1 MAKDW
6 RESWREWARS
16 VERNTR
22 TWIRSPVEYR
32 GPWPGYRTRVHRISF
47 LLVISRHLIPLP
59 FSVHSLALLSPG
71 FWGRRFLRG
80 FLSSRGGNKDSA
92 NCPNGRKDPFGP
104 WNNLLMIL
112 RWFFLFYYY
121 EKTSL
126 LLRKSFPLRVD
137 EDFDISELIEKER
150 IFTRRDQNSRIQR
163 LIKND
168 SMNRVWRSI
177 VRRKGNSIL
186 RIFKISRRE
195 SERRNVARI
204 FSRVW
209 KVSVSLTR
217 WQIKLS
223 DLHSHSS
230 LPLYFQAGHGF
241 RSNLRSPQHRS
252 RNLNLPWVSLP
263 ERLKLWPA
271 GQILTLCTAGQREE
285 FFPPWWRETSLRNHF
300 KYEQP

>member
-112 RWFFLFYYY
+112 RWFLFFIITSKKRRYFYENLFLC
-121 EKTSL
+121 ESTKISIL
-126 LLRKSFPLRVD
+126 VNWSRKREYLRVEIKTLVYNVWSKMIRWIGY
-137 EDFDISELIEKER
+137 EDRSFEGKE
-150 IFTRRDQNSRIQR
+150 IQ
-163 LIKND
+163 
-168 SMNRVWRSI
+168 S
-177 VRRKGNSIL
+177 
-186 RIFKISRRE
+186 
-195 SERRNVARI
+195 
-204 FSRVW
+204 
-209 KVSVSLTR
+209 
-217 WQIKLS
+217 
-223 DLHSHSS
+223 
-230 LPLYFQAGHGF
+230 
-241 RSNLRSPQHRS
+241 
-252 RNLNLPWVSLP
+252 
-263 ERLKLWPA
+263 
-271 GQILTLCTAGQREE
+271 
-285 FFPPWWRETSLRNHF
+285 
-300 KYEQP
+300 

>member
-1 MAKDW
+1 MNFKVFAIRNAYISGWRKEFPWKKDRSRLLTRPSRPSYLSMAKDW

-112 RWFFLFYYY
+112 RWFLFFIITSKKRRYFYENLFLC
-121 EKTSL
+121 ESTK
-126 LLRKSFPLRVD
+126 
-137 EDFDISELIEKER
+137 ISILGELIEKER
-150 IFTRRDQNSRIQR
+150 IFTR
-163 LIKND
+163 
-168 SMNRVWRSI
+168 
-177 VRRKGNSIL
+177 
-186 RIFKISRRE
+186 
-195 SERRNVARI
+195 
-204 FSRVW
+204 
-209 KVSVSLTR
+209 T
-217 WQIKLS
+217 
-223 DLHSHSS
+223 
-230 LPLYFQAGHGF
+230 
-241 RSNLRSPQHRS
+241 
-252 RNLNLPWVSLP
+252 
-263 ERLKLWPA
+263 
-271 GQILTLCTAGQREE
+271 E
-285 FFPPWWRETSLRNHF
+285 F
-300 KYEQP
+300 

>member
-230 LPLYFQAGHGF
+230 LLLYFQ
-241 RSNLRSPQHRS
+241 RVPL
-252 RNLNLPWVSLP
+252 
-263 ERLKLWPA
+263 
-271 GQILTLCTAGQREE
+271 
-285 FFPPWWRETSLRNHF
+285 
-300 KYEQP
+300 